1 MWWARLLNSIVA
13 FLDSGVAAA
22 TNSYESIA
30 TTTVGSGGS
39 ASITFSSIPAT
50 YQHLQLRILGRSDR
64 TVVNNDYLEVTFNGD
79 TGANYSFHQLLGDGA
94 SASANSGT
102 SQNNLLVSRI
112 ATTTGSASIFGG
124 IVLDILDY
132 DDTNKYKTTRS
143 LGGAD
148 QNGSGLIY
156 FNSGLWMNTAAITS
170 ITIKPSSAFNFVQY
184 SQIALY
190 GIKG

>member
-1 MWWARLLNSIVA
+1 MLNSLIGIIA
-13 FLDSGVAAA
+13 SSGGVAS

-30 TTTVGSGGS
+30 TTTVGAGGS
-39 ASITFSSIPAT
+39 ASITFSSIAST

-64 TVVNNDYLEVTFNGD
+64 SVVNNDYLEVTFNSD

-102 SQNNLLVSRI
+102 SQNNILVSRI

-156 FNSGLWMNTAAITS
+156 LNSGLWMNTAAITS
-170 ITIKPSSAFNFVQY
+170 ITVKPSSSNNFVQY